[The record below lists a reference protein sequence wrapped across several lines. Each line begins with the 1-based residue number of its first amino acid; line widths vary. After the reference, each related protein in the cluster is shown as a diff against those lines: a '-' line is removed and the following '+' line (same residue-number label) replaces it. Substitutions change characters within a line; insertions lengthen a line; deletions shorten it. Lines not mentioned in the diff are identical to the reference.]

1 MDKWHGDEQY
11 QVLTATVQD
20 VCVTLG
26 NPAAWDA
33 DGHDALY
40 WAKRLGKAD
49 FFANLGP
56 ADHMAILYAVMYS
69 NSPWVLSLQ
78 RDIKHAI
85 NIELEG

>member
-1 MDKWHGDEQY
+1 MDRWHGDEQY
-11 QVLTATVQD
+11 QVLTATVKD
-20 VCVTLG
+20 VCETLG

-33 DGHDALY
+33 DQHDALW
-40 WAKRLGKAD
+40 WAKRLADAD

-56 ADHMAILYAVMYS
+56 SDHLAILCAVMNS
-69 NSPWVLSLQ
+69 NSQWVLHLQ

>member
-1 MDKWHGDEQY
+1 MDKWHGDEY
-11 QVLTATVQD
+11 LQVLTATVQD
-20 VCVTLG
+20 VCETLG

-40 WAKRLGKAD
+40 WAKRLGDAD

-56 ADHMAILYAVMYS
+56 ADWMVMISAVMNS
-69 NSPWVLSLQ
+69 NSQWCLPLQ

>member
-1 MDKWHGDEQY
+1 MDRWHGDEQC

-20 VCVTLG
+20 VCETLG

-40 WAKRLGKAD
+40 WAKRLGEAD
-49 FFANLGP
+49 FFADLGP
-56 ADHMAILYAVMYS
+56 ADWMVMISAVMNS
-69 NSPWVLSLQ
+69 NSQWCLPLQ
-78 RDIKHAI
+78 RDIKHAV

>member
-20 VCVTLG
+20 VCETLG

-33 DGHDALY
+33 DGHDALF
-40 WAKRLGKAD
+40 WAKRLGDAD
-49 FFANLGP
+49 FFANLSV
-56 ADHMAILYAVMYS
+56 ADHMSILCAVMNS
-69 NSPWVLSLQ
+69 NSQWVLHLQ

-85 NIELEG
+85 ATELEG